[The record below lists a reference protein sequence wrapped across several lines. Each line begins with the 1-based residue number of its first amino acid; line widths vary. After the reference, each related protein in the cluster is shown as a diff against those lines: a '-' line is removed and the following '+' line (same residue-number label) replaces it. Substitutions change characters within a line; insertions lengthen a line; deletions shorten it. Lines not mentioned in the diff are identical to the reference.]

1 MEVGI
6 SIFGVLVLVF
16 LLITFLSA
24 VLAISIVLALT
35 VGIFFTFSFLMQNI
49 EDIKILDAIFLFSL
63 LILGAASIVTL
74 FGRFTVIPP
83 RLYTTKKPKLSLRLI
98 NFIIAMLLLL
108 TFIIWYGFEKIVS
121 MKESF
126 STIPI

>member
-1 MEVGI
+1 MELGI
-6 SIFGVLVLVF
+6 SIFGALVLVF
-16 LLITFLSA
+16 LLIIFLSA
-24 VLAISIVLALT
+24 VLAISILLALT
-35 VGIFFTFSFLMQNI
+35 VGIFFTFSFLVQSI
-49 EDIKILDAIFLFSL
+49 EDVKILDAIFLFSL
-63 LILGAASIVTL
+63 SIFGAASIVAL

-83 RLYTTKKPKLSLRLI
+83 RLYTTKKPQLRLRLI
-98 NFIIAMLLLL
+98 NFILLVLLLL

>member
-1 MEVGI
+1 MELGI
-6 SIFGVLVLVF
+6 SIFGALVLAF
-16 LLITFLSA
+16 LLLTFLSA
-24 VLAISIVLALT
+24 VFAISIVLALT
-35 VGIFFTFSFLMQNI
+35 VGIFLTFSFLIQNI
-49 EDIKILDAIFLFSL
+49 EDVKILDAIFLFSL
-63 LILGAASIVTL
+63 SIFGAASIAAL

-98 NFIIAMLLLL
+98 NFTLLVLLLL

>member
-1 MEVGI
+1 MELGI
-6 SIFGVLVLVF
+6 SIFGALVLVF
-16 LLITFLSA
+16 LLLTFLSA
-24 VLAISIVLALT
+24 VFAISIVLALT
-35 VGIFFTFSFLMQNI
+35 VGIFFTFSFLIQNI
-49 EDIKILDAIFLFSL
+49 EDVKILDVIFLFSL
-63 LILGAASIVTL
+63 LIFGAASIATL
-74 FGRFTVIPP
+74 FGRFTVIPT

-98 NFIIAMLLLL
+98 NFTLSVLLLL

>member
-1 MEVGI
+1 MDLGI
-6 SIFGVLVLVF
+6 SIFGALVLVF
-16 LLITFLSA
+16 LLLTFLSA
-24 VLAISIVLALT
+24 VFAISILIALT
-35 VGIFFTFSFLMQNI
+35 VGIFFTFSFLIQNI
-49 EDIKILDAIFLFSL
+49 EDVKILDAIFLFL
-63 LILGAASIVTL
+63 LSVFGAASIAAL

-98 NFIIAMLLLL
+98 NFTLLVLLLL

>member
-6 SIFGVLVLVF
+6 SILGILVLVF
-16 LLITFLSA
+16 LLTTFLSA
-24 VLAISIVLALT
+24 VFIISIVLALT

-49 EDIKILDAIFLFSL
+49 EDIKISDAIFLFSL
-63 LILGAASIVTL
+63 LIFGGASIVTL

-83 RLYTTKKPKLSLRLI
+83 RLYTAKKPKLGLRLI
-98 NFIIAMLLLL
+98 NFILVVLLLL
-108 TFIIWYGFEKIVS
+108 TYIIWYGFEKIVS

>member
-1 MEVGI
+1 MELGI
-6 SIFGVLVLVF
+6 SIFGALVLVF
-16 LLITFLSA
+16 LLLTFLSA
-24 VLAISIVLALT
+24 VFAISIVLALT
-35 VGIFFTFSFLMQNI
+35 VGIFFTFSFLIQNI
-49 EDIKILDAIFLFSL
+49 EDVKILDAFFLFSL
-63 LILGAASIVTL
+63 SVFGAASIAAL

-98 NFIIAMLLLL
+98 NFTLLVLLLL

>member
-1 MEVGI
+1 MELGI
-6 SIFGVLVLVF
+6 SIFGALVLVF
-16 LLITFLSA
+16 LLLTFLSA
-24 VLAISIVLALT
+24 VFAISILVART
-35 VGIFFTFSFLMQNI
+35 VGIFFTFSFLIQNI
-49 EDIKILDAIFLFSL
+49 EDVKILDAIFLFSL
-63 LILGAASIVTL
+63 SIFGAASIAAL

-98 NFIIAMLLLL
+98 NFTLLVLLLL

>member
-1 MEVGI
+1 MELGI
-6 SIFGVLVLVF
+6 SIFGALVLVF
-16 LLITFLSA
+16 LLLTFLSA
-24 VLAISIVLALT
+24 VFAISIVLALT
-35 VGIFFTFSFLMQNI
+35 VGVFFTFSVLIQNI
-49 EDIKILDAIFLFSL
+49 EDVKILDAIFLFSL
-63 LILGAASIVTL
+63 SIFGAASIAAL

-98 NFIIAMLLLL
+98 NFTLLMLLLL

>member
-1 MEVGI
+1 MELGI
-6 SIFGVLVLVF
+6 SIFGALVLAF
-16 LLITFLSA
+16 LLLTFLSA
-24 VLAISIVLALT
+24 VFAISIVLALT
-35 VGIFFTFSFLMQNI
+35 VGIFFTFSFLIQNI
-49 EDIKILDAIFLFSL
+49 EDVKILDAIFLFSL
-63 LILGAASIVTL
+63 SIFGAASIAAL

-98 NFIIAMLLLL
+98 NFTLLVLLLL
-108 TFIIWYGFEKIVS
+108 TFIIWYGFEKSVS

>member
-1 MEVGI
+1 MELGI
-6 SIFGVLVLVF
+6 SIFGALVLAF
-16 LLITFLSA
+16 LLLTFLSA
-24 VLAISIVLALT
+24 VFAISIVLALT
-35 VGIFFTFSFLMQNI
+35 VGIFFTFSFLIQNI
-49 EDIKILDAIFLFSL
+49 EDVKIFDAIFLFSL
-63 LILGAASIVTL
+63 SIFGAASIAAL

-98 NFIIAMLLLL
+98 NFTLLVLLLL

>member
-1 MEVGI
+1 MELGI
-6 SIFGVLVLVF
+6 SILGALVLVF
-16 LLITFLSA
+16 LLLTFLSA
-24 VLAISIVLALT
+24 VFAISIVLAIT
-35 VGIFFTFSFLMQNI
+35 VGIFFTFSFLIQNI
-49 EDIKILDAIFLFSL
+49 EDVKIFDAIFLFSVSMF
-63 LILGAASIVTL
+63 GTASIITL

-83 RLYTTKKPKLSLRLI
+83 RFYNTKKPKLSLRLT
-98 NFIIAMLLLL
+98 NFTLLVLLLL

>member
-1 MEVGI
+1 MELGI
-6 SIFGVLVLVF
+6 SIFGALVLVF
-16 LLITFLSA
+16 LLLTFLSA
-24 VLAISIVLALT
+24 VFAMSIVVALT
-35 VGIFFTFSFLMQNI
+35 GGIFFTFSFLIQNI
-49 EDIKILDAIFLFSL
+49 EDVKILDAIFLFSL
-63 LILGAASIVTL
+63 SIFGAASIAAL

-98 NFIIAMLLLL
+98 NFTLLVLLLL

>member
-1 MEVGI
+1 MELGI
-6 SIFGVLVLVF
+6 SIFGALVLVF

-24 VLAISIVLALT
+24 IFAISIVLALI
-35 VGIFFTFSFLMQNI
+35 VGVFFTWVFLIQNI
-49 EDIKILDAIFLFSL
+49 EDVKILDATFLFSL
-63 LILGAASIVTL
+63 SIFGAASIAAL

-98 NFIIAMLLLL
+98 NFTLLVLLLL